1 MGFSLVTQMD
11 PARAERLAGIA
22 RIESKNIFEAS
33 AVLPKSAV
41 DTEQRTVRGIVGSAA
56 VDIEGDVVDPLG
68 GDFSYFPSQVNSVY
82 WQHDYNALPIGKCR
96 RLRTTKSGDLES
108 VTTIAKSGFGDDLLT
123 AIDQGIVSGLS
134 LGFIPTDMG
143 PPTPEEA
150 KKWPKCKRVIRKWT
164 ALEYS
169 ITPMPCNPRALI
181 ESVTKARIRFDS
193 ALKFGLDR
201 AEFEKSV
208 STPRPRKVFVLDS
221 GLVLMRRSV

>member
-1 MGFSLVTQMD
+1 MCFTFASPMA
-11 PARAERLAGIA
+11 PERAERLAGIA
-22 RIESKNIFEAS
+22 RVEAKSIFEAT
-33 AVLPKSAV
+33 AVLPKAAV
-41 DTEQRTVRGIVGSAA
+41 DVEQRTVRGIVGAAA

-68 GDFSYFPSQVNSVY
+68 GDFEYFPKQVNSVY
-82 WQHDYNALPIGKCR
+82 WQHDYNTLPIGKCR
-96 RLRTTKSGDLES
+96 RLRTTKSGELES

-123 AIDQGIVSGLS
+123 AIEQGIVSGLS

-143 PPTPEEA
+143 PPTSEELR
-150 KKWPKCKRVIRKWT
+150 KWPKCKRVIRKWT

-193 ALKFGLDR
+193 AMKFGLDR

-208 STPRPRKVFVLDS
+208 TPAKRLHVYMMDS
-221 GLVLMRRSV
+221 GLILTRRRG